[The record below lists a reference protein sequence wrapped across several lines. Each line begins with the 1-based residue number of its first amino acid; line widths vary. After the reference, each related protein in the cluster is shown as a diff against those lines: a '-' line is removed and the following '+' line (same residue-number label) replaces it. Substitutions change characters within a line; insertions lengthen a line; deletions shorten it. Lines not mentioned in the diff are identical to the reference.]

1 MAAPERTGEQHP
13 EDSPRPSSEGAVASS
28 TKSDATGTRTPQFP
42 GSPSLACRTLLKE
55 AEHLE
60 ELFLLSPAPLLGEE
74 PPSPRDDTF
83 QAWEAHALAAQCESL
98 KRARLAVAEVV
109 AQALGTRPPRPQRTR
124 SVGDLRRGGS
134 IALPLASRTER
145 RTPRT
150 TTPRARTPSPRPLAQ
165 ERQSPR
171 PRCEVSPRPLTP
183 RSSQPASPFLGCVSE
198 KRLRAR
204 MQKVDDLQL
213 TPRSRALAE
222 AKDFGSLPGSAAA
235 LETRASADAGAQ
247 ERVFVRSRPS
257 PVVDVTKAPK
267 TSSLAEAAAWHLTK
281 RREVQAVRA
290 PEAKPSRRTRLTDQP
305 PEPPRPT
312 SRRLAHAKTLPARPR
327 PQVSDPR
334 KPRGCVAAHQ
344 RKEAPGLPA
353 TEKSRRLEKAL
364 TGELPAPASWA
375 VAESQVNWAVDDV
388 LLDLSKKDQDL
399 SELILRA
406 DASTV
411 ENISLEGEEDESKEE
426 EGNDEDFD
434 ASPFSGLAFRVTK
447 LPEEATSSELRKMCQ
462 ELELK
467 VIRLRLSGDSA
478 EVLVGPLP
486 EPERSRRMH
495 LLSCLL
501 ESAGCCIT
509 VSENEI

>member
-1 MAAPERTGEQHP
+1 
-13 EDSPRPSSEGAVASS
+13 
-28 TKSDATGTRTPQFP
+28 
-42 GSPSLACRTLLKE
+42 
-55 AEHLE
+55 
-60 ELFLLSPAPLLGEE
+60 
-74 PPSPRDDTF
+74 
-83 QAWEAHALAAQCESL
+83 
-98 KRARLAVAEVV
+98 
-109 AQALGTRPPRPQRTR
+109 
-124 SVGDLRRGGS
+124 
-134 IALPLASRTER
+134 
-145 RTPRT
+145 
-150 TTPRARTPSPRPLAQ
+150 
-165 ERQSPR
+165 
-171 PRCEVSPRPLTP
+171 
-183 RSSQPASPFLGCVSE
+183 
-198 KRLRAR
+198 

-222 AKDFGSLPGSAAA
+222 AKDFGSLPGSATA

-281 RREVQAVRA
+281 RREVQAMRA

-305 PEPPRPT
+305 PEPPRAT

-399 SELILRA
+399 SELILPA
-406 DASTV
+406 DTSTV

>member
-1 MAAPERTGEQHP
+1 
-13 EDSPRPSSEGAVASS
+13 
-28 TKSDATGTRTPQFP
+28 
-42 GSPSLACRTLLKE
+42 
-55 AEHLE
+55 
-60 ELFLLSPAPLLGEE
+60 
-74 PPSPRDDTF
+74 
-83 QAWEAHALAAQCESL
+83 
-98 KRARLAVAEVV
+98 
-109 AQALGTRPPRPQRTR
+109 
-124 SVGDLRRGGS
+124 
-134 IALPLASRTER
+134 
-145 RTPRT
+145 
-150 TTPRARTPSPRPLAQ
+150 
-165 ERQSPR
+165 
-171 PRCEVSPRPLTP
+171 
-183 RSSQPASPFLGCVSE
+183 
-198 KRLRAR
+198 

-222 AKDFGSLPGSAAA
+222 AKDFGSLPGSATAP
-235 LETRASADAGAQ
+235 ETRASPEAGAQ
-247 ERVFVRSRPS
+247 ERAVVRRRPS

-281 RREVQAVRA
+281 RREAMRA
-290 PEAKPSRRTRLTDQP
+290 PEAKPSRRSRLMDQP
-305 PEPPRPT
+305 LEAPRPS

-334 KPRGCVAAHQ
+334 KPNGCVASQQ
-344 RKEAPGLPA
+344 RKEAPALPA

-364 TGELPAPASWA
+364 TGELPEPVSWA
-375 VAESQVNWAVDDV
+375 VAESQANWAVDDV

-399 SELILRA
+399 SELILPA
-406 DASTV
+406 DTSTV

-434 ASPFSGLAFRVTK
+434 ASPISGLAFRVTK
-447 LPEEATSSELRKMCQ
+447 LPEEATSGELRKMCQ

-478 EVLVGPLP
+478 EVLVGPLQ

-509 VSENEI
+509 VSENEV